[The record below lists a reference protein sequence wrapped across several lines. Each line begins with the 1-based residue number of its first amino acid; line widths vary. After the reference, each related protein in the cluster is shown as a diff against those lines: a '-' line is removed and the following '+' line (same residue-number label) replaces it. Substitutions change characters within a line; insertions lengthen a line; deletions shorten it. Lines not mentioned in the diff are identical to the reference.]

1 MAGKTWGIERHTEAK
16 LQILRAYLQAWFPI
30 LAQGRQGRVVY
41 IDGFAGPG
49 RYSSGEAGSPIIAIQ
64 AVLNQPSLSD
74 ARIDFHFIEADSA
87 VATHLRHEL
96 AGLEAQLRSRPRL
109 NVRVHDGEFA
119 AIYPQISSSLG
130 SVANPVPTFALI
142 DPFGWAGVPFS
153 ITADLLGRPMTEVL
167 FNFMHE
173 EITRFLAH
181 KDQPNNFDALFGT
194 PKWRDFVALTGRRRT
209 RSLHD
214 LYGEQLLKHAKYVR
228 SFTMVNESRRI
239 DYFLFFATQ
248 NIKGLERM
256 KEAMWRVDPLGDFCF
271 SDATDPNALTLFG
284 LQPDLSALKRLFRD
298 RASEQLVPIEQLFRW
313 TLIETPFLKK
323 HARSALKDEED
334 SGRLVIQG
342 CDTRRR
348 HTFPED
354 RGLKVLLRQ

>member
-1 MAGKTWGIERHTEAK
+1 MAGKTWVIEPHTEAK

-30 LAQGRQGRVVY
+30 LAQYRQGRVVY

-49 RYSSGEAGSPIIAIQ
+49 RYAAGEEGSPIIAIR
-64 AVLNQPSLSD
+64 AVLNQPLLSG
-74 ARIDFHFIEADSA
+74 ARIDFHFIEADPA
-87 VATHLRHEL
+87 VATHLRSEL
-96 AGLEAQLRSRPRL
+96 GRFEEQLRGRPRL
-109 NVRVHDGEFA
+109 NVQVHDGEFA
-119 AIYPQISSSLG
+119 AIYPQIATSLG
-130 SVANPVPTFALI
+130 SGANVVPTFALI
-142 DPFGWAGVPFS
+142 DPFGWTGVPFS
-153 ITADLLGRPMTEVL
+153 ITTDLLRRPMTEVL

-194 PKWRDFVALTGRRRT
+194 VKWRRFIALRGHRRT

-214 LYGEQLLKHAKYVR
+214 LYREQLMKYAKYVR

-256 KEAMWRVDPLGDFCF
+256 KEAMWKVDPLGEFCF

-284 LQPDLSALKRLFRD
+284 LEPDLSTLSRILRD
-298 RASEQLVPIEQLFRW
+298 QACAKHVPIEEIFSR
-313 TLIETPFLKK
+313 TLVHTPFLKK
-323 HARSALKDEED
+323 HARSILKKEED
-334 SGRLVIQG
+334 SGRLEIQATG
-342 CDTRRR
+342 PRRR
-348 HTFPED
+348 HAFPEE
-354 RGLKVLLRQ
+354 RGIRVRFI